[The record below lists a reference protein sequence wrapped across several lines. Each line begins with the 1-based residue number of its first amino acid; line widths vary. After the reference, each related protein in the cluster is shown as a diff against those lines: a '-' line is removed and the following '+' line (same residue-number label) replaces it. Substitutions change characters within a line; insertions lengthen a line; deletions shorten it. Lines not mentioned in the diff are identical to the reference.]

1 MENMPFFSVVI
12 NNYNYAHFLKTA
24 VQSVLQQ
31 TYKNYELLVIDDAS
45 TDQSREIILSYG
57 ERIKSVFLSENS
69 GQGATINAALA
80 HCQGDIVCLLD
91 ADDLFLPNKLAILAK
106 YCQRYPNA
114 YLYHHRAQYC
124 DREGIVMEK
133 MFPQKLWHGHLHKK
147 VLAAS
152 EFIAAPT
159 SSLTFRKTFLEKI
172 CPLPVYLTRI
182 GVDNPLRTLA
192 ALMGEVVAIPVVLN
206 HYRIHGHNW
215 FCHNDYLNKDPAALQ
230 DTLNRLERK
239 IYVTNLINQRL
250 QNPLLDIRRNRVYQY
265 LRYSLGNGSLC
276 QILKQ
281 SLCNKAFDSLYSR
294 CHYFW
299 RSLRLRKSLLKQS
312 ITRNSSY

>member
-1 MENMPFFSVVI
+1 MEKPPFFSVVI
-12 NNYNYAHFLKTA
+12 NNYNYAHFLKA
-24 VQSVLQQ
+24 AIQSVLQQ
-31 TYKNYELLVIDDAS
+31 TYNNYELLVVDDAS

-57 ERIKSVFLSENS
+57 ERIKTIFLPENS
-69 GQGATINAALA
+69 GQGATINAAIT
-80 HCQGDIVCLLD
+80 HCQGDIICLLD
-91 ADDLFLPNKLAILAK
+91 ADDLFLPNKLAVLAK
-106 YCQRYPNA
+106 YCQHNPNA

-124 DREGIVMEK
+124 DREGLVMK
-133 MFPQKLWHGHLHKK
+133 KLFPQKLWQGNLQKK
-147 VLAAS
+147 VISAA

-159 SSLTFRKTFLEKI
+159 SSLAFRKTFLEKI

-192 ALMGEVVAIPVVLN
+192 ALMGEVVAIPQVLN

-239 IYVTNLINQRL
+239 IFTTNLINQRL
-250 QNPLLDIRRNRVYQY
+250 QNPLLDIRRNRVYHH
-265 LRYSLGNGSLC
+265 LRYTLGIGSLS

-281 SLCNKAFDSLYSR
+281 TLCNKAFDSLYSR
-294 CHYFW
+294 CHYLW
-299 RSLRLRKSLLKQS
+299 QSLRIRKRLQKQTF
-312 ITRNSSY
+312 TR